1 MMPVELD
8 NVLHSDAPI
17 AVVEAPAGCGKT
29 HSAVEYAKQAAADFK
44 KGNILLLSHTHAACS
59 VFETRTRDRSNR
71 INVNTIDSFC
81 MQLVSPYA
89 AALNLPSPLERHVGN
104 HPGGVRYDHLPE
116 KAVELLTRAPS
127 IASVVA
133 ACYPVIILD
142 EHQDASIAQHKIM
155 QILNEVGGSK
165 LRIFGDPMQAIYDD
179 DEGIVD
185 WPYLWETAHGRHM
198 LDTPHR
204 WADNIPL
211 GNWILDSRTALKA
224 GQRVRADKKII
235 TVTSATG
242 LAGFRRIS
250 DRSTC
255 SQIIHQFQR
264 LQGSK
269 VILAFGNDMVRSIAE
284 VSAWRIIINEGAR
297 IEALED
303 FVGKIIT
310 TNGKPSTMASD
321 FLDFMADMG
330 AGLGDDVR
338 NPLKG
343 RLGTVR
349 INKQRAGQNQTSFL
363 DPLEFIYA
371 SPDHKGIAQAAKAYF
386 QQPPHNYQVRRAEPI
401 RILISLG
408 ASEDPRLVLS
418 TLARARRNKTPP
430 DAMVSTIHKA
440 KGMEFDHVLV
450 LPVDRHQYPQNAKA
464 AKTLYVALSRARRS
478 IHLVTSS
485 DSPSPHFG

>member
-1 MMPVELD
+1 MSVELD
-8 NVLHSDAPI
+8 SILHSRAPI

-29 HSAVEYAKQAAADFK
+29 HSAVEFAKQAAVDLK

-59 VFETRTRDRSNR
+59 VFEIRTRDRSNR

-89 AALNLPSPLERHVGN
+89 AALNLPNPLERHVGN

-142 EHQDASIAQHKIM
+142 EHQDASIAQHRIM
-155 QILNEVGGSK
+155 QILNEAGGSK

-185 WPYLWETAHGRHM
+185 WPHLWQTANGRHM

-204 WADNIPL
+204 WTDNMPL

-224 GQRVRADKKII
+224 GRPIIADQQII
-235 TVTSATG
+235 TVTSVTG
-242 LAGFRRIS
+242 FAGFRRIS
-250 DRSTC
+250 DRSRC

-284 VSAWRIIINEGAR
+284 ASGWRIIINEGAR

-303 FVGKIIT
+303 FVGKIIAADS
-310 TNGKPSTMASD
+310 KPSTLAGD
-321 FLDFMADMG
+321 FLDFMAEMG

-338 NPLKG
+338 NPLKD
-343 RLGTVR
+343 RLGPLC
-349 INKQRAGQNQTSFL
+349 INKQRAGQNQISFL

-371 SPDHKGIAQAAKAYF
+371 SSDHKGIAKAAKAYF
-386 QQPPHNYQVRRAEPI
+386 QRPPHSYQVRRAEPI

-408 ASEDPRLVLS
+408 ASEDPRLILS
-418 TLARARRNKTPP
+418 SVARARRNKTPP
-430 DAMVSTIHKA
+430 DAIVSTIHKA

-450 LPVDRHQYPQNAKA
+450 LPVDRHQYPPNAKA
-464 AKTLYVALSRARRS
+464 AKRLYVALSRARRS

>member
-1 MMPVELD
+1 MPIELD
-8 NVLHSDAPI
+8 SILHSDAPI

-29 HSAVEYAKQAAADFK
+29 HSAVEYAKQAAADLK

-59 VFETRTRDRSNR
+59 VFENRTRDRSNR
-71 INVNTIDSFC
+71 INVNTIDGFC

-89 AALNLPSPLERHVGN
+89 AALNLPNPIEGHVGN
-104 HPGGVRYDHLPE
+104 HPGGIRYDHLSE
-116 KAVELLTRAPS
+116 KAVELLARAPS

-133 ACYPVIILD
+133 GCYPVIILD

-155 QILNEVGGSK
+155 QILNEAGGSK

-185 WPYLWETAHGRHM
+185 WPYLWQTAHGRHM

-204 WADNIPL
+204 WTNNIPL
-211 GNWILDSRTALKA
+211 GKWILDSRTALKA
-224 GQRVRADKKII
+224 GQQLRADQQII
-235 TVTSATG
+235 TVTSSAR

-255 SQIIHQFQR
+255 SRIIQQFQR

-269 VILAFGNDMVRSIAE
+269 VILAFANDMVRSIAE
-284 VSAWRIIINEGAR
+284 ASGWRIVINEGAR
-297 IEALED
+297 IETLED
-303 FVGKIIT
+303 FVGKIIAA
-310 TNGKPSTMASD
+310 NGKPSTMAGD
-321 FLDFMADMG
+321 FLDFMAEMG

-338 NPLKG
+338 NPLKD
-343 RLGTVR
+343 RLGPIR
-349 INKQRAGQNQTSFL
+349 INKQKAGQKQTTFL
-363 DPLEFIYA
+363 GPLEFIYA

-386 QQPPHNYQVRRAEPI
+386 QQPPHNYHVRRAEPI

-408 ASEDPRLVLS
+408 SCEDPRLILS
-418 TLARARRNKTPP
+418 SLARARRNKTPP

-450 LPVDRHQYPQNAKA
+450 LPVDRYQYPQNAKA
-464 AKTLYVALSRARRS
+464 AKRLYVALSRARCS

-485 DSPSPHFG
+485 DAPSPHFR